1 MLNWIISIFIFCLVL
16 FIYLHI
22 HFHFKTS
29 NDLEIYEIDNV
40 SKEKF
45 EELCD
50 IRQPIIFPFENEKII
65 NYTCYDYIHR
75 QYNSFDI
82 QIRENAFKKI
92 PENNNNNNNNNK
104 PIEIGSD
111 SDVYVPLSL
120 SLANKLFMDDDTETY
135 YSGNNTDF
143 LKETG
148 VIKNFQYNDEF
159 LRPYMLCDTRYDIM
173 TGSKN
178 TVTPFKYE
186 LNYRNFFLVTQG
198 SIEVKMTPPKSS
210 KYLYPVKD
218 YELFEFKS
226 PVNPWNVSPEY
237 KADFDKIKC
246 LEFTV
251 TQGKS
256 LYIPAYWWYS
266 FKFNKKSSISC
277 FKYKTYMNCMAITPE
292 LTLYGLQLQNIKRNT
307 IKITKKYD
315 INNKIDNVT
324 EKKVLHV
331 NLPENV
337 TEIAKK
343 IDQNILDLSTISNIE
358 TNQIHATTNIPIIPE
373 SSLAFSTTTTTTTTN
388 ISDLSTTNL
397 HP

>member
-1 MLNWIISIFIFCLVL
+1 MLNWAISIFIFCLVL
-16 FIYLHI
+16 FVYLHI

-65 NYTCYDYIHR
+65 NSTCYDYIYSH
-75 QYNSFDI
+75 YDSFDI
-82 QIRENAFKKI
+82 QIRESAFNKQSIKNT
-92 PENNNNNNNNNK
+92 NNNTN
-104 PIEIGSD
+104 IDSD
-111 SDVYVPLSL
+111 VDVYVPLSL
-120 SLANKLFMDDDTETY
+120 NLANKLFVEDDTETY
-135 YSGNNTDF
+135 YSANNTDF

-148 VIKNFQYNDEF
+148 VIKSFQYNDEF
-159 LRPYMLCDTRYDIM
+159 LRPYMLCNTKYDVM
-173 TGSKN
+173 TGSNN

-251 TQGKS
+251 PQGKA

-266 FKFNKKSSISC
+266 IKFNKNTSISC
-277 FKYKTYMNCMAITPE
+277 FKYKTYMNCLSIIPD
-292 LTLYGLQLQNIKRNT
+292 LTLHGLQLQNIKRNT
-307 IKITKKYD
+307 VKITKKYN
-315 INNKIDNVT
+315 ISHPIEST
-324 EKKVLHV
+324 EKKVL
-331 NLPENV
+331 P
-337 TEIAKK
+337 TSDAEITNK
-343 IDQNILDLSTISNIE
+343 IDQNIITIPNID
-358 TNQIHATTNIPIIPE
+358 TTSQNITANIPSIPE
-373 SSLAFSTTTTTTTTN
+373 SSIAISTTN
-388 ISDLSTTNL
+388 ISDLSTTINI
-397 HP
+397 

>member
-1 MLNWIISIFIFCLVL
+1 MLNWLISIFIFCLVL
-16 FIYLHI
+16 FVYLHI

-65 NYTCYDYIHR
+65 NNTCYDYIYNN
-75 QYNSFDI
+75 YNSFDI
-82 QIRENAFKKI
+82 QIRESAFSKQS
-92 PENNNNNNNNNK
+92 ENNKNK
-104 PIEIGSD
+104 LKDTTIESD
-111 SDVYVPLSL
+111 VDVYVPLSL
-120 SLANKLFMDDDTETY
+120 NLANKLFVEDDTERY
-135 YSGNNTDF
+135 YSANNTDF

-148 VIKNFQYNDEF
+148 VIKSFQYNDEF
-159 LRPYMLCDTRYDIM
+159 LRPYMLCNTKYDVM
-173 TGSKN
+173 TGSNN

-198 SIEVKMTPPKSS
+198 SIEVKMTPPKST

-251 TQGKS
+251 TQGKA

-266 FKFNKKSSISC
+266 IKFNKNTSISC
-277 FKYKTYMNCMAITPE
+277 FKYKTYMNCVSIIPD
-292 LTLYGLQLQNIKRNT
+292 LSLHGLQLQNIKRNT
-307 IKITKKYD
+307 VKITKKYNSSHP
-315 INNKIDNVT
+315 IEST
-324 EKKVLHV
+324 EKKA
-331 NLPENV
+331 LP
-337 TEIAKK
+337 TSDAEITNK
-343 IDQNILDLSTISNIE
+343 IDQNIITIPNID
-358 TNQIHATTNIPIIPE
+358 TTSQNQILTANIPSIPE
-373 SSLAFSTTTTTTTTN
+373 SSIAISTTN
-388 ISDLSTTNL
+388 ISDLSTTINI
-397 HP
+397 

>member
-1 MLNWIISIFIFCLVL
+1 MLNWAISIFIFCVVL

-22 HFHFKTS
+22 NFHFKTS

-65 NYTCYDYIHR
+65 NNTCYDYIYSH
-75 QYNSFDI
+75 YDSFDI
-82 QIRENAFKKI
+82 QIRESAFNKQSIKNT
-92 PENNNNNNNNNK
+92 NNNTN
-104 PIEIGSD
+104 IDSD
-111 SDVYVPLSL
+111 VDVYVPLSL
-120 SLANKLFMDDDTETY
+120 NLANKLFVEDDTETY
-135 YSGNNTDF
+135 YSANNTDF

-148 VIKNFQYNDEF
+148 VIKSFQYNDEF
-159 LRPYMLCDTRYDIM
+159 LRPYMLCNSKYDVM
-173 TGSKN
+173 SGSNN

-198 SIEVKMTPPKSS
+198 AIEVKMTPPKST

-251 TQGKS
+251 TQGKA

-266 FKFNKKSSISC
+266 IKFHKNTSISS
-277 FKYKTYMNCMAITPE
+277 FKYKTYMNCVSIIPD
-292 LTLYGLQLQNIKRNT
+292 LSLHGLQLQNIKRNT
-307 IKITKKYD
+307 VKITKKYN
-315 INNKIDNVT
+315 INHSIEST
-324 EKKVLHV
+324 EKKVL
-331 NLPENV
+331 P
-337 TEIAKK
+337 TSGDEIPNK
-343 IDQNILDLSTISNIE
+343 IERNIPAIPNIDTTSQNIT
-358 TNQIHATTNIPIIPE
+358 ANIPSIPE
-373 SSLAFSTTTTTTTTN
+373 SSIALSSTN
-388 ISDLSTTNL
+388 ISDLSTVINI
-397 HP
+397 

>member
-1 MLNWIISIFIFCLVL
+1 MLNWAISIFIFCVVL

-22 HFHFKTS
+22 NFHFKTS

-65 NYTCYDYIHR
+65 NNTCYDYIYSH
-75 QYNSFDI
+75 YDSFDI
-82 QIRENAFKKI
+82 QIRESAFNKQSIKNT
-92 PENNNNNNNNNK
+92 NNNTN
-104 PIEIGSD
+104 IDSD
-111 SDVYVPLSL
+111 VDVYVPLSL
-120 SLANKLFMDDDTETY
+120 NLANKLFVEDDTETY
-135 YSGNNTDF
+135 YSANNTDF

-148 VIKNFQYNDEF
+148 VIKSFQYNDEF
-159 LRPYMLCDTRYDIM
+159 LRPYMLCNSKYDVM
-173 TGSKN
+173 SGSNN

-198 SIEVKMTPPKSS
+198 AIEVKMTPPKST

-251 TQGKS
+251 TQGKA

-266 FKFNKKSSISC
+266 IKFHKNTSISS
-277 FKYKTYMNCMAITPE
+277 FKYKTYMNCVSIIPD
-292 LTLYGLQLQNIKRNT
+292 LSLHGLQLQNIKRNT
-307 IKITKKYD
+307 VKITKKYN
-315 INNKIDNVT
+315 INHSIEST
-324 EKKVLHV
+324 EKKVL
-331 NLPENV
+331 P
-337 TEIAKK
+337 TSGDEIPNK
-343 IDQNILDLSTISNIE
+343 IERNIPAIPNIDTTSQNIT
-358 TNQIHATTNIPIIPE
+358 ANIPTIPE
-373 SSLAFSTTTTTTTTN
+373 SSIALSSTN
-388 ISDLSTTNL
+388 ISDLSTVINI
-397 HP
+397 

>member
-1 MLNWIISIFIFCLVL
+1 MNLLRSFECHFHLHS
-16 FIYLHI
+16 LHI
-22 HFHFKTS
+22 NFHFKTS

-65 NYTCYDYIHR
+65 NNTCYDYIYSH
-75 QYNSFDI
+75 YDSFDI
-82 QIRENAFKKI
+82 QIRESAFNKQSIKNT
-92 PENNNNNNNNNK
+92 NNNTN
-104 PIEIGSD
+104 IDSD
-111 SDVYVPLSL
+111 VDVYVPLSL
-120 SLANKLFMDDDTETY
+120 NLANKLFVEDDTETY
-135 YSGNNTDF
+135 YSANNTDF

-148 VIKNFQYNDEF
+148 VIKSFQYNDEF
-159 LRPYMLCDTRYDIM
+159 LRPYMLCNSKYDVM
-173 TGSKN
+173 SGSNN

-198 SIEVKMTPPKSS
+198 AIEVKMTPPKST

-251 TQGKS
+251 TQGKA

-266 FKFNKKSSISC
+266 IKFHKNTSISS
-277 FKYKTYMNCMAITPE
+277 FKYKTYMNCVSIIPD
-292 LTLYGLQLQNIKRNT
+292 LSLHGLQLQNIKRNT
-307 IKITKKYD
+307 VKITKKYN
-315 INNKIDNVT
+315 INHSIEST
-324 EKKVLHV
+324 EKKVLQ
-331 NLPENV
+331 
-337 TEIAKK
+337 TSGDEIPKK
-343 IDQNILDLSTISNIE
+343 N
-358 TNQIHATTNIPIIPE
+358 
-373 SSLAFSTTTTTTTTN
+373 
-388 ISDLSTTNL
+388 
-397 HP
+397 

>member
-1 MLNWIISIFIFCLVL
+1 MLNWAISIFIFCLVL

-50 IRQPIIFPFENEKII
+50 IRQPIIFPLENEKII
-65 NYTCYDYIHR
+65 NNTCYDYIYKH
-75 QYNSFDI
+75 YNSFDI
-82 QIRENAFKKI
+82 QIRESAF
-92 PENNNNNNNNNK
+92 NK
-104 PIEIGSD
+104 QSNYNKLKNTTIESD
-111 SDVYVPLSL
+111 VDVYVPLSL
-120 SLANKLFMDDDTETY
+120 NLANKLFVEDDTETY
-135 YSGNNTDF
+135 YSANNSDF

-148 VIKNFQYNDEF
+148 VIKSFQYNDEF
-159 LRPYMLCDTRYDIM
+159 LRPYMLCNTKYDVI
-173 TGSKN
+173 TGSNN

-198 SIEVKMTPPKSS
+198 SIEIKMTPPKST

-251 TQGKS
+251 TQGKA

-266 FKFNKKSSISC
+266 IKFHKNTSISC
-277 FKYKTYMNCMAITPE
+277 FKYKTYMNCVSIIPD
-292 LTLYGLQLQNIKRNT
+292 LTLHGLQLQNIKRNT
-307 IKITKKYD
+307 VKITKNYG
-315 INNKIDNVT
+315 INQSVDST
-324 EKKVLHV
+324 EKKVLPSQTV
-331 NLPENV
+331 
-337 TEIAKK
+337 EITNK
-343 IDQNILDLSTISNIE
+343 IDQNNLSVPILENTQNLT
-358 TNQIHATTNIPIIPE
+358 ANIPNIPE
-373 SSLAFSTTTTTTTTN
+373 SSIAFSTTN
-388 ISDLSTTNL
+388 ISDLSSTINI
-397 HP
+397 

>member
-1 MLNWIISIFIFCLVL
+1 MLNWAISIFIFCLVL

-29 NDLEIYEIDNV
+29 NDLEIYEIDSV

-65 NYTCYDYIHR
+65 NNTCYDYIYNH
-75 QYNSFDI
+75 YNSFDI
-82 QIRENAFKKI
+82 QIRESAFNKQS
-92 PENNNNNNNNNK
+92 NNNTMNK
-104 PIEIGSD
+104 LKDTNVNSD
-111 SDVYVPLSL
+111 VDVYVPLL
-120 SLANKLFMDDDTETY
+120 LNLANKLFAEDDTETY
-135 YSGNNTDF
+135 YSANNTDF
-143 LKETG
+143 LKDTG
-148 VIKNFQYNDEF
+148 VIKSFQYNDEF
-159 LRPYMLCDTRYDIM
+159 LRPYMLCNTKYDVM

-178 TVTPFKYE
+178 TITPFKYE

-198 SIEVKMTPPKSS
+198 SIEVKMTPPKST

-251 TQGKS
+251 TQGKA

-266 FKFNKKSSISC
+266 IKFHKNTSISC
-277 FKYKTYMNCMAITPE
+277 FKYKTYMNCVSIIPD
-292 LTLYGLQLQNIKRNT
+292 LTLHGLQLQNIKRNT
-307 IKITKKYD
+307 VKISKKYNINQSVDRD
-315 INNKIDNVT
+315 IDIVT
-324 EKKVLHV
+324 EKKVLP
-331 NLPENV
+331 LQIA
-337 TEIAKK
+337 EINNK
-343 IDQNILDLSTISNIE
+343 IDQNIPTIPNID
-358 TNQIHATTNIPIIPE
+358 TTSQNLNLTANIPSIPE
-373 SSLAFSTTTTTTTTN
+373 SSIAFSSTN
-388 ISDLSTTNL
+388 ISDLSSTINL
-397 HP
+397 

>member
-1 MLNWIISIFIFCLVL
+1 MLNWAISIFIFCLVL

-50 IRQPIIFPFENEKII
+50 IRQPIIFPLENEKII
-65 NYTCYDYIHR
+65 NNTCYDYIYNH
-75 QYNSFDI
+75 YNSFDI
-82 QIRENAFKKI
+82 QIRESAFNKQSS
-92 PENNNNNNNNNK
+92 NNMKNK
-104 PIEIGSD
+104 LKDTNVNVNSD
-111 SDVYVPLSL
+111 VDVYVPLSL
-120 SLANKLFMDDDTETY
+120 NLANKLFVDDDTETY
-135 YSGNNTDF
+135 YSANNSDF

-148 VIKNFQYNDEF
+148 VIKSFQYNDEF
-159 LRPYMLCDTRYDIM
+159 LRPYMLCNTKYDVM

-186 LNYRNFFLVTQG
+186 LNYRNFYLVTQG
-198 SIEVKMTPPKSS
+198 SIEVKMTPPKST

-251 TQGKS
+251 TQGKA

-266 FKFNKKSSISC
+266 IKFNKNTSISC
-277 FKYKTYMNCMAITPE
+277 FKYKTYMNCVSIIPE
-292 LTLYGLQLQNIKRNT
+292 LTLHGLQLQNIKRNT
-307 IKITKKYD
+307 VKISKKYN
-315 INNKIDNVT
+315 ISQPVESA
-324 EKKVLHV
+324 EKKVL
-331 NLPENV
+331 LPQLA
-337 TEIAKK
+337 EITNK
-343 IDQNILDLSTISNIE
+343 IDQNILNFPILPNSNLATTSLD
-358 TNQIHATTNIPIIPE
+358 TNQNQSLTTTIPSIPE
-373 SSLAFSTTTTTTTTN
+373 SSIAFSTTN
-388 ISDLSTTNL
+388 ISDLSSTIEL
-397 HP
+397 

>member
-1 MLNWIISIFIFCLVL
+1 MLNWAISIFIFCVVL

-22 HFHFKTS
+22 NFHFKTS

-65 NYTCYDYIHR
+65 NNTCYDYIYSH
-75 QYNSFDI
+75 YDSFDI
-82 QIRENAFKKI
+82 QIRESAFNKQSIKNT
-92 PENNNNNNNNNK
+92 NNNNN
-104 PIEIGSD
+104 IDSD
-111 SDVYVPLSL
+111 VDVYVPLSL
-120 SLANKLFMDDDTETY
+120 NLANKLFVEDDTETY
-135 YSGNNTDF
+135 YSANNTDF

-148 VIKNFQYNDEF
+148 VIKSFQYNDEF
-159 LRPYMLCDTRYDIM
+159 LRPYMLCNSKYDVM
-173 TGSKN
+173 SGSNN

-198 SIEVKMTPPKSS
+198 AIEVKMTPPKST

-251 TQGKS
+251 TQGKA

-266 FKFNKKSSISC
+266 IKFHKNTSISS
-277 FKYKTYMNCMAITPE
+277 FKYKTYMNCVSIIPD
-292 LTLYGLQLQNIKRNT
+292 LSLHGLQLQNIKRNT
-307 IKITKKYD
+307 VKITKKYN
-315 INNKIDNVT
+315 INHSIEST
-324 EKKVLHV
+324 EKKVL
-331 NLPENV
+331 P
-337 TEIAKK
+337 TSGDEIPNK
-343 IDQNILDLSTISNIE
+343 IERNIPAIPNIDTTSQNIT
-358 TNQIHATTNIPIIPE
+358 ANIPSIPE
-373 SSLAFSTTTTTTTTN
+373 SSIALSSTN
-388 ISDLSTTNL
+388 ISDLSTVINI
-397 HP
+397 

>member
-1 MLNWIISIFIFCLVL
+1 MLNWAISIFIFCVVL

-22 HFHFKTS
+22 NFHFKTS

-65 NYTCYDYIHR
+65 NSTCYDYIYSH
-75 QYNSFDI
+75 YDSFDI
-82 QIRENAFKKI
+82 QIRESAFNKQSIKNT
-92 PENNNNNNNNNK
+92 NNNTN
-104 PIEIGSD
+104 IDSD
-111 SDVYVPLSL
+111 VDVYVPLSL
-120 SLANKLFMDDDTETY
+120 NLANKLFVEDDTETY
-135 YSGNNTDF
+135 YSANNTDF

-148 VIKNFQYNDEF
+148 VIKSFQYNDEF
-159 LRPYMLCDTRYDIM
+159 LRPYMLCNSKYDVM
-173 TGSKN
+173 SGSNN

-198 SIEVKMTPPKSS
+198 AIEVKMTPPKST

-251 TQGKS
+251 TQGKA

-266 FKFNKKSSISC
+266 IKFHKNTSISS
-277 FKYKTYMNCMAITPE
+277 FKYKTYMNCVSIIPD
-292 LTLYGLQLQNIKRNT
+292 LSLHGLQLQNIKRNT
-307 IKITKKYD
+307 VKITKKYN
-315 INNKIDNVT
+315 INHSIEST
-324 EKKVLHV
+324 EKKVLQ
-331 NLPENV
+331 
-337 TEIAKK
+337 TSGDEIPNK
-343 IDQNILDLSTISNIE
+343 IERNIPAIPNIDTTSQNIT
-358 TNQIHATTNIPIIPE
+358 ANIPSIPE
-373 SSLAFSTTTTTTTTN
+373 SSIALSSTN
-388 ISDLSTTNL
+388 ISDLSTVINI
-397 HP
+397 

>member
-1 MLNWIISIFIFCLVL
+1 MLNWLISIFIFCLVL
-16 FIYLHI
+16 FVYLHI

-65 NYTCYDYIHR
+65 NNTCYDYIYNN
-75 QYNSFDI
+75 YNSFDI
-82 QIRENAFKKI
+82 QIRESAFSKQS
-92 PENNNNNNNNNK
+92 ENNKNK
-104 PIEIGSD
+104 LKDTTIESD
-111 SDVYVPLSL
+111 VDVYVPLSL
-120 SLANKLFMDDDTETY
+120 NLANKLFVEDDTERY
-135 YSGNNTDF
+135 YSANNTDF

-159 LRPYMLCDTRYDIM
+159 LRPYMLCNTKYDVM
-173 TGSKN
+173 TGSNN

-198 SIEVKMTPPKSS
+198 SIEVKMTPPKST

-251 TQGKS
+251 TQGKA

-266 FKFNKKSSISC
+266 IKFNKNTSISC
-277 FKYKTYMNCMAITPE
+277 FKYKTYMNCVSIIPD
-292 LTLYGLQLQNIKRNT
+292 LSLHGLQLQNIKRNT
-307 IKITKKYD
+307 VKITKKYNSSHP
-315 INNKIDNVT
+315 IEST
-324 EKKVLHV
+324 EKKA
-331 NLPENV
+331 LP
-337 TEIAKK
+337 TSDAEITNK
-343 IDQNILDLSTISNIE
+343 IDQNIITIPNID
-358 TNQIHATTNIPIIPE
+358 TTSQNQILTANIPSIPE
-373 SSLAFSTTTTTTTTN
+373 SSIAISTTN
-388 ISDLSTTNL
+388 ISDLSTTINI
-397 HP
+397 

>member
-1 MLNWIISIFIFCLVL
+1 MLNWAISIFIFCLVL

-65 NYTCYDYIHR
+65 NNTCYDYI
-75 QYNSFDI
+75 YNNYSSFDI
-82 QIRENAFKKI
+82 QIRESAF
-92 PENNNNNNNNNK
+92 NK
-104 PIEIGSD
+104 QTGNKNILKDTTIDTIESD
-111 SDVYVPLSL
+111 VDVYVPLSL
-120 SLANKLFMDDDTETY
+120 NLANKLFVEDDTETY
-135 YSGNNTDF
+135 YSANNNDF

-148 VIKNFQYNDEF
+148 VIKSFQYNDEF
-159 LRPYMLCDTRYDIM
+159 LRPYMLCNSKYDVM
-173 TGSKN
+173 TGSNK

-198 SIEVKMTPPKSS
+198 SIEVKMTPPKST

-246 LEFTV
+246 LEFSV
-251 TQGKS
+251 PQGKA

-266 FKFNKKSSISC
+266 IKFNKNTSISC
-277 FKYKTYMNCMAITPE
+277 FKYKTYMNCVSIIPD
-292 LTLYGLQLQNIKRNT
+292 LSLHGLQLQNIKRNT
-307 IKITKKYD
+307 VKITKKYNNSHQAIERD
-315 INNKIDNVT
+315 IST
-324 EKKVLHV
+324 EKKVLSQ
-331 NLPENV
+331 PET
-337 TEIAKK
+337 TEITNK
-343 IDQNILDLSTISNIE
+343 IDQNITTIPNID
-358 TNQIHATTNIPIIPE
+358 TTSQNQILTANIPSIPE
-373 SSLAFSTTTTTTTTN
+373 SSIAISTTN
-388 ISDLSTTNL
+388 ISDLSSTINI
-397 HP
+397 

>member
-1 MLNWIISIFIFCLVL
+1 MLNWAISIFIFCLVL

-50 IRQPIIFPFENEKII
+50 IRQPIIFPLENEKII
-65 NYTCYDYIHR
+65 NNTCYDYIYKH
-75 QYNSFDI
+75 YNSFDI
-82 QIRENAFKKI
+82 QIRESAF
-92 PENNNNNNNNNK
+92 NK
-104 PIEIGSD
+104 QSNYNKLKNTTIESD
-111 SDVYVPLSL
+111 VDVYVPLSL
-120 SLANKLFMDDDTETY
+120 NLANKLFVEDDTETY
-135 YSGNNTDF
+135 YSANNSDF

-148 VIKNFQYNDEF
+148 VIKSFQYNDEF
-159 LRPYMLCDTRYDIM
+159 LRPYMLCNTKYDVI
-173 TGSKN
+173 TGSNN

-198 SIEVKMTPPKSS
+198 SIEIKMTPPKST

-251 TQGKS
+251 TQGKA

-266 FKFNKKSSISC
+266 IKFHKNTSISC
-277 FKYKTYMNCMAITPE
+277 FKYKTYMNCVSIIPD
-292 LTLYGLQLQNIKRNT
+292 LTLHGLQLQNIKRNT
-307 IKITKKYD
+307 VKITKNYG
-315 INNKIDNVT
+315 INQSVDST
-324 EKKVLHV
+324 EKKVLPSQTV
-331 NLPENV
+331 
-337 TEIAKK
+337 EITNK
-343 IDQNILDLSTISNIE
+343 IDQNNLSVPILPNTNTNTNTNSN
-358 TNQIHATTNIPIIPE
+358 TNSNLENTQNLTANIPNIPE
-373 SSLAFSTTTTTTTTN
+373 SSIAFSTTN
-388 ISDLSTTNL
+388 ISDLSSTINI
-397 HP
+397 

>member
-16 FIYLHI
+16 FVYLHI

-50 IRQPIIFPFENEKII
+50 IRQPIIFPFENKKII
-65 NYTCYDYIHR
+65 NSTCYDYIYNN
-75 QYNSFDI
+75 YNSFDI
-82 QIRENAFKKI
+82 QIRESAFNKQS
-92 PENNNNNNNNNK
+92 ENNKNK
-104 PIEIGSD
+104 LKDTTIESD
-111 SDVYVPLSL
+111 VDVYVPLSL
-120 SLANKLFMDDDTETY
+120 NLANKLFVEDDTETY
-135 YSGNNTDF
+135 YSANNTDF

-148 VIKNFQYNDEF
+148 VIKSFQYNDEF
-159 LRPYMLCDTRYDIM
+159 LRPYMLCNSKYDVM
-173 TGSKN
+173 TGSNN

-198 SIEVKMTPPKSS
+198 TIEVKMTPPKST

-237 KADFDKIKC
+237 KVDFDKIKC

-251 TQGKS
+251 TQGKA

-266 FKFNKKSSISC
+266 IKFHKNTSISC
-277 FKYKTYMNCMAITPE
+277 FKYKTYMNCLSIIQD
-292 LTLYGLQLQNIKRNT
+292 LSLHGLQLQNIKRNT
-307 IKITKKYD
+307 VKITKKYN
-315 INNKIDNVT
+315 ISHPIEST
-324 EKKVLHV
+324 EKEVL
-331 NLPENV
+331 P
-337 TEIAKK
+337 TSDDEIPNK
-343 IDQNILDLSTISNIE
+343 IDQNIITIPNID
-358 TNQIHATTNIPIIPE
+358 TTSQNITANIPSIPE
-373 SSLAFSTTTTTTTTN
+373 SSIAISTTN
-388 ISDLSTTNL
+388 ISDLSTTINI
-397 HP
+397 

>member
-1 MLNWIISIFIFCLVL
+1 MLNWVISIFIFCLVL

-50 IRQPIIFPFENEKII
+50 IRQPIIFPLENEKII
-65 NYTCYDYIHR
+65 NNTCYDYIYNN
-75 QYNSFDI
+75 YNSFDI
-82 QIRENAFKKI
+82 QIRESAF
-92 PENNNNNNNNNK
+92 NNQSSKNK
-104 PIEIGSD
+104 LKDTNIESD
-111 SDVYVPLSL
+111 IDVYVPLSL
-120 SLANKLFMDDDTETY
+120 NLANKLFVEDDTETY
-135 YSGNNTDF
+135 YSANNTDF

-148 VIKNFQYNDEF
+148 VIKSFQYNDEF
-159 LRPYMLCDTRYDIM
+159 LRPYMLCNTKYDIM
-173 TGSKN
+173 TGSNN

-198 SIEVKMTPPKSS
+198 SIEVKMTPPKST

-251 TQGKS
+251 TQGKA
-256 LYIPAYWWYS
+256 LFIPAYWWYS
-266 FKFNKKSSISC
+266 IKFHKNTSISC
-277 FKYKTYMNCMAITPE
+277 FKYKTYMNCASIIPD
-292 LTLYGLQLQNIKRNT
+292 LTLHGLQLQNIKRNT
-307 IKITKKYD
+307 VKISKKYN
-315 INNKIDNVT
+315 INQTIDPA
-324 EKKVLHV
+324 EKKVLSS
-331 NLPENV
+331 LPV
-337 TEIAKK
+337 DEITNK
-343 IDQNILDLSTISNIE
+343 IDQNNLNVSIVPSTNIE
-358 TNQIHATTNIPIIPE
+358 TTTSQQITNIPIIPE
-373 SSLAFSTTTTTTTTN
+373 SSVAFSSTN
-388 ISDLSTTNL
+388 TSDLTSTINI
-397 HP
+397 

>member
-1 MLNWIISIFIFCLVL
+1 MLNWAISIFIFCLVL

-50 IRQPIIFPFENEKII
+50 IRQPIIFPLENEKII
-65 NYTCYDYIHR
+65 NNTCYDYIYNH
-75 QYNSFDI
+75 YNSFDI
-82 QIRENAFKKI
+82 QIRESAFNKQSSNNAK
-92 PENNNNNNNNNK
+92 NK
-104 PIEIGSD
+104 VKNTNTNVNSD
-111 SDVYVPLSL
+111 VDVYVPLSL
-120 SLANKLFMDDDTETY
+120 NLANKLFVEDDTETY
-135 YSGNNTDF
+135 YSANNSDF

-148 VIKNFQYNDEF
+148 VIKSFQYNDEF
-159 LRPYMLCDTRYDIM
+159 LRPYMLCNTKYDVM
-173 TGSKN
+173 TGSTN

-198 SIEVKMTPPKSS
+198 SIEVKMTPPKST
-210 KYLYPVKD
+210 KYLYPIKD

-251 TQGKS
+251 TQGKA

-266 FKFNKKSSISC
+266 IKFNKNTSISC
-277 FKYKTYMNCMAITPE
+277 FKYKTYMNCVSIIPD
-292 LTLYGLQLQNIKRNT
+292 LSLYGLQLQNIKRNT
-307 IKITKKYD
+307 VKISKKYNINQSGVDRD
-315 INNKIDNVT
+315 IVIAT
-324 EKKVLHV
+324 EKKVLPQQ
-331 NLPENV
+331 LA
-337 TEIAKK
+337 EITNK
-343 IDQNILDLSTISNIE
+343 IERNDL
-358 TNQIHATTNIPIIPE
+358 NIPILPNIDTTTLDTNQNISATIPSIPE
-373 SSLAFSTTTTTTTTN
+373 SSIAFSTTN
-388 ISDLSTTNL
+388 ISDLSSTINL
-397 HP
+397 

>member
-1 MLNWIISIFIFCLVL
+1 MLNWAISIFIFCVVL

-22 HFHFKTS
+22 NFHFKTS

-65 NYTCYDYIHR
+65 NNTCYDYI
-75 QYNSFDI
+75 YNHYDSFDI
-82 QIRENAFKKI
+82 QIRESAFNKQSIKNT
-92 PENNNNNNNNNK
+92 NNNNN
-104 PIEIGSD
+104 IDSD
-111 SDVYVPLSL
+111 VDVYVPLSL
-120 SLANKLFMDDDTETY
+120 NLANKLFVEDDTETY
-135 YSGNNTDF
+135 YSANNTDF

-148 VIKNFQYNDEF
+148 VIKSFQYNDEF
-159 LRPYMLCDTRYDIM
+159 LRPYMLCNSKYDVM
-173 TGSKN
+173 SGSNN

-198 SIEVKMTPPKSS
+198 AIEVKMTPPKST

-251 TQGKS
+251 TQGKA

-266 FKFNKKSSISC
+266 IKFHKNTSISS
-277 FKYKTYMNCMAITPE
+277 FKYKTYMNCVSIIPD
-292 LTLYGLQLQNIKRNT
+292 LSLHGLQLQNIKRNT
-307 IKITKKYD
+307 VKITKKYN
-315 INNKIDNVT
+315 INHSIEST
-324 EKKVLHV
+324 EKKVL
-331 NLPENV
+331 P
-337 TEIAKK
+337 TSGDEIPNK
-343 IDQNILDLSTISNIE
+343 IERNIPAIPNIDTTSQNIT
-358 TNQIHATTNIPIIPE
+358 ANIPSIPE
-373 SSLAFSTTTTTTTTN
+373 SSIALSSTN
-388 ISDLSTTNL
+388 ISDLSTVINI
-397 HP
+397 

>member
-1 MLNWIISIFIFCLVL
+1 MINWIISIFIFCLVL

-50 IRQPIIFPFENEKII
+50 IRQPIIFPFENEKVI
-65 NYTCYDYIHR
+65 NTTCYDYIHN

-82 QIRENAFKKI
+82 QIRESAFRKLSD
-92 PENNNNNNNNNK
+92 NNNNTK
-104 PIEIGSD
+104 PRQTNIDSD
-111 SDVYVPLSL
+111 VDVYVPLSL
-120 SLANKLFMDDDTETY
+120 SLANKLFVDDDTETY
-135 YSGNNTDF
+135 YSANNTDF

-148 VIKNFQYNDEF
+148 VIKSFQYNDEY
-159 LRPYMLCDTRYDIM
+159 LRPYMLCNSQYDIM
-173 TGSKN
+173 TGSNN

-210 KYLYPVKD
+210 KYLYPAKD

-251 TQGKS
+251 TQGKAI
-256 LYIPAYWWYS
+256 YIPAYWWYS
-266 FKFNKKSSISC
+266 IKFHKNTSISC
-277 FKYKTYMNCMAITPE
+277 FKYKTYMNCISIIPD

-307 IKITKKYD
+307 VKISKKC
-315 INNKIDNVT
+315 NTNHKIDSDNAT
-324 EKKVLHV
+324 EKKVLPQV
-331 NLPENV
+331 SG
-337 TEIAKK
+337 EITNK
-343 IDQNILDLSTISNIE
+343 IDQNIPIIPNID
-358 TNQIHATTNIPIIPE
+358 TTSQTQSTNIPSIPE
-373 SSLAFSTTTTTTTTN
+373 SSIAISTTN
-388 ISDLSTTNL
+388 ISDLSTTINI
-397 HP
+397 

>member
-1 MLNWIISIFIFCLVL
+1 MLNWAISIFIFCLVL

-50 IRQPIIFPFENEKII
+50 IRQPIIFPLENEKII
-65 NYTCYDYIHR
+65 NNTCYDYIYNH
-75 QYNSFDI
+75 YNSFDI
-82 QIRENAFKKI
+82 QIRESAFNKQSS
-92 PENNNNNNNNNK
+92 NNIKNK
-104 PIEIGSD
+104 VNLNSD
-111 SDVYVPLSL
+111 VDVYVPLSL
-120 SLANKLFMDDDTETY
+120 NLTNKLFVEDDTETY
-135 YSGNNTDF
+135 YSANNTDF

-148 VIKNFQYNDEF
+148 VIKSFQYNDEF
-159 LRPYMLCDTRYDIM
+159 LRPYMLCNTKYDVM
-173 TGSKN
+173 TGSNN

-198 SIEVKMTPPKSS
+198 SIEVKMTPPKST
-210 KYLYPVKD
+210 KYLYPIKD

-251 TQGKS
+251 TQGKA

-266 FKFNKKSSISC
+266 IKFNKNTSISC
-277 FKYKTYMNCMAITPE
+277 FKYKTYMNCVSIIPD
-292 LTLYGLQLQNIKRNT
+292 LTLHGLQLQNIKRNT
-307 IKITKKYD
+307 VKISKKY
-315 INNKIDNVT
+315 NNISQPVEST
-324 EKKVLHV
+324 EKKVLSH
-331 NLPENV
+331 LPV
-337 TEIAKK
+337 EITNK
-343 IDQNILDLSTISNIE
+343 IERTIPTIPNNIDIDTTLD
-358 TNQIHATTNIPIIPE
+358 TNQNQTLTTTIPSIPE
-373 SSLAFSTTTTTTTTN
+373 SSIAFSSTN
-388 ISDLSTTNL
+388 ISDLSSTIEL
-397 HP
+397 

>member
-1 MLNWIISIFIFCLVL
+1 MLNWVISIFIFCLVL

-22 HFHFKTS
+22 NFHFKTS

-50 IRQPIIFPFENEKII
+50 IRQPIIFPFENEKVI
-65 NYTCYDYIHR
+65 NNTCYDYIHN

-82 QIRENAFKKI
+82 QIRESAFRRI
-92 PENNNNNNNNNK
+92 SDNNNNSKLRSTN
-104 PIEIGSD
+104 IESD
-111 SDVYVPLSL
+111 VDVYVPLSL
-120 SLANKLFMDDDTETY
+120 SLANKLFVDDDTETY
-135 YSGNNTDF
+135 YSANNTDF

-148 VIKNFQYNDEF
+148 VIKSFQYNDEY
-159 LRPYMLCDTRYDIM
+159 LRPYMMCNSQYDIM
-173 TGSKN
+173 TGSNN

-210 KYLYPVKD
+210 KYLYPAKD

-226 PVNPWNVSPEY
+226 PVNPWNVSPEH

-251 TQGKS
+251 TQGKA

-266 FKFNKKSSISC
+266 IKFNKNTSISC
-277 FKYKTYMNCMAITPE
+277 FKYKTYMNCVSIIPD

-307 IKITKKYD
+307 VKISKKYNMND
-315 INNKIDNVT
+315 KIDRDTAT
-324 EKKVLHV
+324 EKKVLSHA
-331 NLPENV
+331 PD
-337 TEIAKK
+337 EITNK
-343 IDQNILDLSTISNIE
+343 IDQNIPIIPNIDIISQS
-358 TNQIHATTNIPIIPE
+358 QIQSQTTNIPSIPE
-373 SSLAFSTTTTTTTTN
+373 SSIAFSSTN
-388 ISDLSTTNL
+388 ISDLSTTINI
-397 HP
+397 